1 MDKQNTDKYF
11 SEIYDKSY
19 KELST
24 YVIAR
29 IKNVDDAKDLL
40 QITYTSFYKRLLNKG
55 IIPFENAVQY
65 LKTTA
70 KHELGR
76 HFGYLNKRALLIS
89 IDDEE
94 IPQDVLE
101 ELSCDS
107 FEDSTLN
114 EMFLQEVW
122 DYIKNKDS
130 LTYRIFVLRYTF
142 DLSLQETADRLEIP
156 LCAVT
161 NRIYR
166 TLDDLRKEFNEGS
179 NENVRQQRLKK
190 SLG

>member
-1 MDKQNTDKYF
+1 MDKQIADKYF
-11 SEIYDKSY
+11 GEIYDKSY

-55 IIPFENAVQY
+55 AIPFENAVQY

-76 HFGYLNKRALLIS
+76 HYGYLNKQAITVS

-94 IPQDVLE
+94 KPQDVLE
-101 ELSCDS
+101 ELAGDS
-107 FEDSTLN
+107 FEDSTLD
-114 EMFLQEVW
+114 ELLLSDIW
-122 DYIKNKDS
+122 KYIKGKDS
-130 LTYRIFVLRYTF
+130 LTYRIFVLRYSF
-142 DLSLQETADRLEIP
+142 DLSLQETADRLELP
-156 LCAVT
+156 LCAVS

-166 TLDDLRKEFNEGS
+166 TLDELRIKFNEGS
-179 NENVRQQRLKK
+179 KDNAEPQRLEK